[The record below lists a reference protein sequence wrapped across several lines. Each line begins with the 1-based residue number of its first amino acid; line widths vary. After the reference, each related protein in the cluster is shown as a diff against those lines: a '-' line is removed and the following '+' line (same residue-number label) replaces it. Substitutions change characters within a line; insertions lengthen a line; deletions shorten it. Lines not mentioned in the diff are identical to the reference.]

1 MITFLAYIPI
11 TDGRKSLQANEMEVF
26 KRFRVRA
33 YPFLPCK
40 QFLFLTWQS
49 ATWALQRRR

>member
-1 MITFLAYIPI
+1 MKSETIPMRYHLYRDDI
-11 TDGRKSLQANEMEVF
+11 DLQADEMEAF

-49 ATWALQRRR
+49 AARALQR